1 MHQEFCSV
9 LEYCWSRLWTGDDTQ
24 SDGFQEWWYNGELHR
39 SIFGNPPCE
48 YRHDRATFHAVIYL
62 TWVTESSMF
71 FPLLVYAT
79 LIRTIEIPTFFSGF
93 FYELPGVLIEY
104 VIYSTTES
112 VTPLAHRICCRHR
125 DKVEARTFN
134 YVPNFGIIWE
144 FMWEFI
150 CVSRRERGASRRDW

>member
-9 LEYCWSRLWTGDDTQ
+9 LEDFSPWLRIFYYPES
-24 SDGFQEWWYNGELHR
+24 YNLEDRRYDGELHR
-39 SIFGNPPCE
+39 SIFRDSPRE
-48 YRHDRATFHAVIYL
+48 YRHDRSTFHAVIYL

-93 FYELPGVLIEY
+93 FYELPCVLIEY
-104 VIYSTTES
+104 VVYSTTES

-125 DKVEARTFN
+125 DMVNNTKISHVCS
-134 YVPNFGIIWE
+134 WE
-144 FMWEFI
+144 MGLMRAD
-150 CVSRRERGASRRDW
+150 SSLRELRYGYRELDV